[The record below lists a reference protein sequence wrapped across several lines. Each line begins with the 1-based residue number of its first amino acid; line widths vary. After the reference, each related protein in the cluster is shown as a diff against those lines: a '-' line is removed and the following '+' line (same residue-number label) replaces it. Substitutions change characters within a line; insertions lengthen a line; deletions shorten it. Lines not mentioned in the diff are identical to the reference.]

1 MFLFDPLEIHNFS
14 SFLFDRQSYD
24 IHITAVIDESGFKS
38 GNTLDLKNPFFR

>member
-1 MFLFDPLEIHNFS
+1 MFFSDHSEIYNLP

-24 IHITAVIDESGFKS
+24 IHITAVIDESAFKS